1 MDERPDQWMS
11 VDETK
16 AFLADSRSGAEFMK
30 YVRLD
35 GDTFFFADASEGSAP
50 DHKTAVVSGNAVS
63 AAHVGVLDGLMRVK
77 GYSLTLGLGPAKDDE
92 ELIAKK
98 LELTVKEYESGL

>member
-1 MDERPDQWMS
+1 MDDRLDQWMS

-16 AFLADSRSGAEFMK
+16 VFLANSHSGADLLK
-30 YVRLD
+30 YVRLN

-63 AAHVGVLDGLMRVK
+63 AAYVGVLDGRMSAK
-77 GYSLTLGLGPAKDDE
+77 GSSLTLNLGPAKDDE

-98 LELTVKEYESGL
+98 LELTVNDSPYV